1 MKPTIDFKE
10 CLKDSPKFRA
20 ALESAETD
28 IDVLEARLERLVKL
42 CTLMIETGKSFK
54 RASSDFV
61 TGVRD
66 LAAYFKD
73 DNMMSNCLNKF
84 AHEMGEMLKYFNILM
99 DQANRSVCKN
109 LNNFVKQDIKQVK
122 DSQKDFEK
130 ASSEL
135 DNAINRNAS
144 VPRTKAQECEEA
156 VTMLKAKKSCFAHT
170 SVDHVFQINILNS
183 KKRYEILETMLSF
196 MHAHSTFFHQGHDLF
211 KEFEPEMKN
220 VATQVESLS
229 AKASQE
235 RKEMEERHSLV
246 QQKDLSDVEGEES
259 PMEGY
264 LLKRTS
270 KGFKTW
276 VRRWFS
282 LENSQLLYMKRGSR
296 EYSVMEEDIKLCTVK
311 LVYDTDRR
319 FCFEVL
325 SPSSSHILQAESDQN
340 LQFWLNNVQTAI
352 AKAYKA
358 MEHRS
363 NSVDTDEH
371 LQKNSST
378 PSSPN
383 LTSTPDNQQKQQ
395 SKSQQRMDQL
405 LSVPGNSHC
414 CDCGSPEPR
423 WASINLGVT
432 LCIECSGI
440 HRSFG
445 VHMSKVRSITLDAW
459 DPELLKVMVEL
470 GNDVVNRIYE
480 ANLNDAVALKAT
492 PECNRSIRE
501 SFIRAKYLDKAFV
514 SKLPGPKS
522 SNKVKGW
529 SVRRKPKR
537 SPSRDVAESQ
547 DNSEED
553 SDLTSGIME
562 APVEGA
568 VLSVSNSSGRDNDS
582 GLGVSA
588 DVIVFGKEI
597 ENIGRSTHISDKLL
611 IGIDLESSEGSDLE
625 EADDTT
631 STTSWEDMSKLDPNL
646 LLYKATQARNLPVML
661 EALANKADPN
671 WVNQEEDGK
680 TPLMKAVD
688 KGSLTV
694 TEFLLLNGAKVD
706 RKDKS
711 GRTPLHHATIKG
723 HTGQVCQFLKRGAD
737 LHAEDESGQDPLK
750 IAINAANADI
760 VTLLRLAKLNEDMK
774 EDGGNPGDETFN
786 DVFKDFTHMASE
798 NPEKLKRKDNPDQ

>member
-20 ALESAETD
+20 SLESAEND

-42 CTLMIETGKSFK
+42 CSLMIETGKSFK

-73 DNMMSNCLNKF
+73 DSMMSDDTMVSNCLNKF
-84 AHEMGEMLKYFNILM
+84 AHEMGEMLKFFNILM

-130 ASSEL
+130 ASTEL

-144 VPRTKAQECEEA
+144 IPRTKPQECEEA
-156 VTMLKAKKSCFAHT
+156 ATMLKAKKSCFAHT
-170 SVDHVFQINILNS
+170 AVDHVFQINILNS

-196 MHAHSTFFHQGHDLF
+196 MRAQSTFFHQGHDLF
-211 KEFEPEMKN
+211 QEFEPEMKN
-220 VATQVESLS
+220 VASQVDVLS

-235 RKEMEERHSLV
+235 KKEMEERHSLV
-246 QQKDLSDVEGEES
+246 QNKDPSDVEKEGS

-270 KGFKTW
+270 KGFKSW

-282 LENSQLLYMKRGSR
+282 IENSQLLYMKRGSR
-296 EYSVMEEDIKLCTVK
+296 EYSIMEEDIRLCTVK
-311 LVYDTDRR
+311 LVYETDRR

-325 SPSSSHILQAESDQN
+325 SPTRSHMLQAESDQN
-340 LQFWLNNVQTAI
+340 LQFWLNNIQTAI
-352 AKAYKA
+352 TKAYKA

-363 NSVDTDEH
+363 HSLDTDEPV
-371 LQKNSST
+371 QGNSSA

-383 LTSTPDNQQKQQ
+383 MTSTPDSQQRQP
-395 SKSQQRMDQL
+395 SKAQQRMDQL
-405 LSVPGNSHC
+405 TAIPGNSHC

-423 WASINLGVT
+423 WASINLGAT

-445 VHMSKVRSITLDAW
+445 VHMSKVRSITLDSW
-459 DPELLKVMVEL
+459 DPELLKVMAEL
-470 GNDVVNRIYE
+470 GNDNVNRIYE
-480 ANLNDAVALKAT
+480 ANLNDAVAVKAT

-537 SPSRDVAESQ
+537 SPSRDVANSH
-547 DNSEED
+547 DNSEEE

-562 APVEGA
+562 A
-568 VLSVSNSSGRDNDS
+568 VLSVSNNSGRDTDS

-588 DVIVFGKEI
+588 DVIVFGKDI
-597 ENIGRSTHISDKLL
+597 ENIGRSIE
-611 IGIDLESSEGSDLE
+611 LESSEGSDLE
-625 EADDTT
+625 DGDDTT

-646 LLYKATQARNLPVML
+646 LLYKAVQARNLPVML

-671 WVNQEEDGK
+671 WVNQDEEGK

-688 KGSLTV
+688 TGSLTI

-706 RKDKS
+706 RKDKL

-737 LHAEDESGQDPLK
+737 LHAKDGSGQDPLE
-750 IAINAANADI
+750 IAVSAANADI

-798 NPEKLKRKDNPDQ
+798 NPEKLKRKDNVE

>member
-20 ALESAETD
+20 SLESAETD

-42 CTLMIETGKSFK
+42 CTIMIETGKSFK
-54 RASSDFV
+54 RASSDFA

-73 DNMMSNCLNKF
+73 DNMMSDDTNVSNCLNKF

-109 LNNFVKQDIKQVK
+109 LNNFVKEDIKKVK

-130 ASSEL
+130 ASSDL
-135 DNAINRNAS
+135 DNAINRNS
-144 VPRTKAQECEEA
+144 NVPRTKPQECEEA
-156 VTMLKAKKSCFAHT
+156 ATMLKAKKSCFAHT
-170 SVDHVFQINILNS
+170 TIDHVFQINILNS
-183 KKRYEILETMLSF
+183 KKRYEILQTMLSF

-220 VATQVESLS
+220 VATLVENLS

-246 QQKDLSDVEGEES
+246 QQKDLAEVEGEES
-259 PMEGY
+259 TWEGY

-270 KGFKTW
+270 KGFKSW

-282 LENSQLLYMKRGSR
+282 IENNQLLYMKRSGSR

-311 LVYDTDRR
+311 MVYETDRR

-325 SPSSSHILQAESDQN
+325 SPTRSHILQAESEKD
-340 LQFWLNNVQTAI
+340 LQFWINNITTAI
-352 AKAYKA
+352 SKAYKA

-363 NSVDTDEH
+363 HSADVEELTQGNPSI
-371 LQKNSST
+371 

-383 LTSTPDNQQKQQ
+383 LTSTPEAPQKQP
-395 SKSQQRMDQL
+395 SKAKQRMDQL
-405 LSVPGNSHC
+405 LAIPGNSHC

-459 DPELLKVMVEL
+459 DPELFKVMAEL

-480 ANLNDAVALKAT
+480 ANLNDSEAVKAT
-492 PECNRSIRE
+492 PDCNRTIRE
-501 SFIRAKYLDKAFV
+501 SFIRAKYIDKAFV
-514 SKLPGPKS
+514 SKLPGPKAS
-522 SNKVKGW
+522 SKVKGW
-529 SVRRKPKR
+529 SVKRRPKR
-537 SPSRDVAESQ
+537 SPSRDVTNSQ
-547 DNSEED
+547 ENSEED

-562 APVEGA
+562 GPVEGA
-568 VLSVSNSSGRDNDS
+568 VLSVSGNSGRDSDS
-582 GLGVSA
+582 GLGVST
-588 DVIVFGKEI
+588 DVIIFGKEI
-597 ENIGRSTHISDKLL
+597 DSIGHNIE
-611 IGIDLESSEGSDLE
+611 LESSEGSDLDD
-625 EADDTT
+625 ADDTT

-661 EALANKADPN
+661 EALANRADPN
-671 WVNQEEDGK
+671 WVNQEEEGR

-688 KGSLTV
+688 TGSLTI

-706 RKDKS
+706 RKDKL
-711 GRTPLHHATIKG
+711 GRTPLHHATIQG

-737 LHAEDESGQDPLK
+737 LHAADENGQDPLA
-750 IAINAANADI
+750 IAVNNANADI

-786 DVFKDFTHMASE
+786 DVFKDFTNMASE
-798 NPEKLKRKDNPDQ
+798 NPEKLKRKENQDQ

>member
-20 ALESAETD
+20 SLESAETD
-28 IDVLEARLERLVKL
+28 VDVLEARLERLVKL
-42 CTLMIETGKSFK
+42 CTLMIETGKSYK

-73 DNMMSNCLNKF
+73 DNMMSDDTNVSNCLNKF

-109 LNNFVKQDIKQVK
+109 LNNFVKQDIKKVK

-135 DNAINRNAS
+135 DNAINRNAG
-144 VPRTKAQECEEA
+144 VPRTKTQECEEA
-156 VTMLKAKKSCFAHT
+156 GTMLKAKKSCFAHT

-220 VATQVESLS
+220 VASLVENLS

-246 QQKDLSDVEGEES
+246 QKKDLANVEGEET

-270 KGFKTW
+270 KGFKSW

-282 LENSQLLYMKRGSR
+282 IENNQLLYMKRGSR
-296 EYSVMEEDIKLCTVK
+296 EYSVMEEDVKLCTVK
-311 LVYDTDRR
+311 LIYDTDRR

-325 SPSSSHILQAESDQN
+325 SPTRSHTLQAESDQN
-340 LQFWLNNVQTAI
+340 LQFWLNNIQVAI
-352 AKAYKA
+352 TRAYKA

-363 NSVDTDEH
+363 NSVDADE
-371 LQKNSST
+371 LIPNSSST
-378 PSSPN
+378 PSSPS
-383 LTSTPDNQQKQQ
+383 LTSTPNSQQKQP
-395 SKSQQRMDQL
+395 SKSQQRMDKL
-405 LSVPGNSHC
+405 LAIPGNNHC
-414 CDCGSPEPR
+414 CDCGSPDPR
-423 WASINLGVT
+423 WSSINLGVT

-459 DPELLKVMVEL
+459 DPELFKVMSEL

-480 ANLNDAVALKAT
+480 ANLNDSIAVKAT
-492 PECNRSIRE
+492 PECSRSIRE
-501 SFIRAKYLDKAFV
+501 SFIRAKYIDKAFI

-522 SNKVKGW
+522 ASKAKGW
-529 SVRRKPKR
+529 SVKRKPKR
-537 SPSRDVAESQ
+537 SPSKDVASSQ
-547 DNSEED
+547 DNSDEEA
-553 SDLTSGIME
+553 DLTSGIME

-568 VLSVSNSSGRDNDS
+568 VLSVSNNSSRDSDS

-597 ENIGRSTHISDKLL
+597 ENIGRN
-611 IGIDLESSEGSDLE
+611 IDLESSDGSDIE
-625 EADDTT
+625 DADDTT

-646 LLYKATQARNLPVML
+646 LLYKAAQARNLPVML

-671 WVNQEEDGK
+671 WVNQDDKGM

-688 KGSLTV
+688 TGSLTV

-706 RKDKS
+706 RKDKL

-723 HTGQVCQFLKRGAD
+723 HTGQVCQFLKRGAN
-737 LHAEDESGQDPLK
+737 LHDEDDSGQDPLK
-750 IAINAANADI
+750 IAISAANADI

-786 DVFKDFTHMASE
+786 DVFKDFSHMASE
-798 NPEKLKRKDNPDQ
+798 NPEKLKRKENQDQ

>member
-20 ALESAETD
+20 SLESAEND

-42 CTLMIETGKSFK
+42 CSLMIETGKSFK

-73 DNMMSNCLNKF
+73 DNMMSDDTMVSNCLNKF

-130 ASSEL
+130 ASTEL

-144 VPRTKAQECEEA
+144 VPRTKPQECEDA
-156 VTMLKAKKSCFAHT
+156 ATMLKAKKSVFAHT
-170 SVDHVFQINILNS
+170 AVDHVFQINILNS

-196 MHAHSTFFHQGHDLF
+196 MHAQSTFFHQGHDLF

-220 VATQVESLS
+220 VASQVENLS

-246 QQKDLSDVEGEES
+246 QKKEPSDVEGEES

-270 KGFKTW
+270 KGFKSW
-276 VRRWFS
+276 VRRWFTI
-282 LENSQLLYMKRGSR
+282 ENSQLLYMKRGSR
-296 EYSVMEEDIKLCTVK
+296 EYSIMEEDIRLCTVK
-311 LVYDTDRR
+311 LVYETDRR

-325 SPSSSHILQAESDQN
+325 SPTRSHMLQAESDQN
-340 LQFWLNNVQTAI
+340 LQFWLNNIQTAI
-352 AKAYKA
+352 TKAYKA

-363 NSVDTDEH
+363 HSLDTDEP
-371 LQKNSST
+371 LQGNSSV

-383 LTSTPDNQQKQQ
+383 LTSTPDSQQKQP
-395 SKSQQRMDQL
+395 SKAQQRMDQL
-405 LSVPGNSHC
+405 TAIPGNSHC

-423 WASINLGVT
+423 WASINLGAT

-445 VHMSKVRSITLDAW
+445 VHMSKVRSITLDSW
-459 DPELLKVMVEL
+459 DPELLKVMAEL
-470 GNDVVNRIYE
+470 GNDNVNRIYE
-480 ANLNDAVALKAT
+480 ANLNDAVAVKAT

-537 SPSRDVAESQ
+537 SPSRDVANSH

-562 APVEGA
+562 A
-568 VLSVSNSSGRDNDS
+568 VLSVSNNSGRDSDS

-597 ENIGRSTHISDKLL
+597 ENIGRS
-611 IGIDLESSEGSDLE
+611 IDIESSEGSDLE
-625 EADDTT
+625 DGDDTT

-646 LLYKATQARNLPVML
+646 LLYKAAQARNLPVML
-661 EALANKADPN
+661 EALANRADPN
-671 WVNQEEDGK
+671 WVNQDDEGK

-688 KGSLTV
+688 TGSLTV

-706 RKDKS
+706 RKDKK

-737 LHAEDESGQDPLK
+737 LHAEDDSGQDPLK
-750 IAINAANADI
+750 IAVNAANADI

-798 NPEKLKRKDNPDQ
+798 NPEKLKRKDNAD